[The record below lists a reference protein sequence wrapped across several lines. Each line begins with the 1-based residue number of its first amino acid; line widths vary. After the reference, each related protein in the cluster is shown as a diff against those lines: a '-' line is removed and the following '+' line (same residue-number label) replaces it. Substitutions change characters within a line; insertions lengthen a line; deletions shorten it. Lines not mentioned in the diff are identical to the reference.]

1 MNESSAHSSAPKSR
15 RTVLRGL
22 AATATVA
29 VTATALTSGATA
41 TAATKPAA
49 GAVETY
55 TLKLVH
61 LGRTGAP
68 TTAHRTQL
76 TALSGPDAGS
86 GQVPSAGPSDPAG
99 TVTVRVPK
107 GRYLLDSTIT
117 TETAG
122 GASGVDWLVRPRLD
136 VDRDTTLVLD
146 ARTARPVDVLPPDA
160 GAAFRHAGAFVEVA
174 YQGTKGFANLITPS
188 SDLRVAHLGP
198 ATERGAVRAWI
209 DTYWNGQRGTYV
221 LGYTFTSDRALTGL
235 VRHPA
240 AAELGTIVVRA
251 AAPASGPGYG
261 FVDFGPTVGPS
272 PALASALQV
281 PGSATY
287 MVTPERGTWDVVYT
301 APTASDEETPNRYFA
316 LGTAVAAGG
325 TTVLAFDTPVFG
337 PALATSRGAKP
348 AAVRTGNT
356 LAVALPLLADG
367 AGNVPSAP
375 PHSAAT
381 TTLHR
386 NGSLVGTRRGTPGHA
401 SFTVPAGRASYR
413 LTATAKRPRGSV
425 TAAWTF
431 TSAATGSTTEL
442 PLSIVRF
449 APSLGPDG
457 TAAPRRADHVGVT
470 VRGAAERSG
479 VRSLTV
485 SVSADGGATWT
496 PVPVRGG
503 RVAVTNPG
511 PGRSVSLR
519 AELTDSLGNTLTQT
533 HIDAYTTGQTA
544 PRTA

>member
-1 MNESSAHSSAPKSR
+1 M
-15 RTVLRGL
+15 LRGL

-29 VTATALTSGATA
+29 VTTTALSSGVGAA
-41 TAATKPAA
+41 AATKPAA
-49 GAVETY
+49 GAAETY

-68 TTAHRTQL
+68 TAAYRTQL
-76 TALSGPDAGS
+76 TALSGAGAGTSQDA
-86 GQVPSAGPSDPAG
+86 PSHSSG

-107 GRYLLDSTIT
+107 GRYVLDSTLT
-117 TETAG
+117 TEAAG
-122 GASGVDWLVRPRLD
+122 GAAGVDWLVRPRLD

-160 GAAFRHAGAFVEVA
+160 RPAFRHAGAFVEVTYEGA
-174 YQGTKGFANLITPS
+174 TAFANVLTPS
-188 SDLRVAHLGP
+188 PDLRVAHLGP

-209 DTYWNGQRGTYV
+209 DTYWNGQRGTYI

-240 AAELGTIVVRA
+240 PGDLGTIVVNA

-272 PALASALQV
+272 PLLASAMAV

-287 MVTPERGTWDVVYT
+287 LVTPERGTWDVVYT
-301 APTASDEETPNRYFA
+301 APTASESEPPNRYSA
-316 LGTAVAAGG
+316 LGIAVTAGS
-325 TTVLAFDTPVFG
+325 TTVLDFDTPVFG
-337 PALATSRGAKP
+337 PALDTSPGAKP
-348 AAVRTGNT
+348 AGVRTGDT
-356 LAVALPLLADG
+356 IALALPLLADG
-367 AGNVPSAP
+367 AGHLPSAP

-386 NGSLVGTRRGTPGHA
+386 NGVLVGTRRGAPGHA
-401 SFTVPAGRASYR
+401 SFTVPAGRAGYR
-413 LTATAKRPRGSV
+413 LTATAKQPRGSV

-431 TSAATGSTTEL
+431 TSARTRTATEL
-442 PLSIVRF
+442 PLSVVRF
-449 APSLGPDG
+449 TPPLGRDG
-457 TAAPRRADHVGVT
+457 TAAPGRAGYVGVA

-485 SVSADGGATWT
+485 SVSTDGGATWT

-503 RVAVTNPG
+503 RISVTSPG
-511 PGRSVSLR
+511 PGRPVSLR
-519 AELTDSLGNTLTQT
+519 AELTDTFGNTLTQT
-533 HIDAYTTGQTA
+533 HIDAYVTSTSTS
-544 PRTA
+544 RTP